1 MLEEKI
7 LKLLKKAHFT
17 LSGETIARELKISR
31 VSVWKNIKKLKEKGY
46 PIKTTKKG
54 YFLESKDIFLKDE
67 LEGLLKKSAF
77 FKKIY
82 LYPEVSS
89 TMDVARSLVERKE
102 NAVILAERQTSGR
115 GRLGRT
121 WESPQ
126 GGLWLTLLL
135 FNPPLDLKEAYLLTY
150 LSAVATA
157 KAIKETFN
165 LPAKV
170 KWPNDVLLYGKKVAG
185 ILLEIKAEVDLLE
198 YALIGIG
205 VNVNNAVGEKNFMLP
220 AISIKEALGKEVER
234 RPLLENL
241 LINFENLLSK
251 KEEILKLWKDLS
263 ETLGKEVKVITPSK
277 TYVGLALDLDEE
289 GRLIL
294 ETKGEE
300 IVRISSGDCL
310 HLRN

>member
-7 LKLLKKAHFT
+7 LKLLKKANST

-31 VSVWKNIKKLKEKGY
+31 VSVWKNINKLKEKGY

-54 YFLESKDIFLKDE
+54 YFLENRDIFLNEE
-67 LEGLLKKSAF
+67 LEELIKKSLL
-77 FKKIY
+77 FKRIY

-89 TMDVARSLVERKE
+89 TMEVAKSLAEKRE
-102 NAVILAERQTSGR
+102 DAVILAERQTSGR
-115 GRLGRT
+115 GRLGRS

-135 FNPPLDLKEAYLLTY
+135 YKPPFDLKEAYLLTY

-157 KAIKETFN
+157 NAIKETFN

-170 KWPNDVLLYGKKVAG
+170 KWPNDVLLYEKKVAG
-185 ILLEIKAEVDLLE
+185 ILLEIKAEVDALE

-205 VNVNNAVGEKNFMLP
+205 VNVNNPVGEKNFMLP

-234 RPLLENL
+234 KPLLENL
-241 LINFENLLSK
+241 FLNFENLLSK
-251 KEEILKLWKDLS
+251 KEEILKIWKDLS

-277 TYVGLALDLDEE
+277 TYIGLARDLDEE

-294 ETKGEE
+294 ETKEGE
-300 IVRISSGDCL
+300 IIRISSGDCL
-310 HLRN
+310 HLRI